1 MVHNLWVLRRL
12 VLNACNHRYKVL
24 QLLIALLFDHV
35 LSLHYPNNLLQK
47 WLLKVCPMVL
57 APSLEQECA
66 EALDHDGLIAEQVL
80 YLVQRDVIR
89 VVRRA
94 EALRHEVI
102 RRVEAGRLNEQREL
116 IWLHLEL
123 FDDLYCT
130 FDVLHLHE
138 NVDEHL
144 LKFRLTLDESF
155 CCAHVTVIL
164 L

>member
-1 MVHNLWVLRRL
+1 
-12 VLNACNHRYKVL
+12 
-24 QLLIALLFDHV
+24 
-35 LSLHYPNNLLQK
+35 
-47 WLLKVCPMVL
+47 MVL
-57 APSLEQECA
+57 APSLEQKCA

-94 EALRHEVI
+94 EALRHKVI

-116 IWLHLEL
+116 IWLHFEL
-123 FDDLYCT
+123 FDDLYCA
-130 FDVLHLHE
+130 FDVFHLHE

-155 CCAHVTVIL
+155 CRAHVTVIL